1 MDARKPAIASP
12 NRGSS
17 ALQVG
22 VFLLAMV
29 TTAGMFLAF
38 AAVLVALPAGG
49 LP

>member
-1 MDARKPAIASP
+1 MNAPKPAIASST
-12 NRGSS
+12 RGSS

-29 TTAGMFLAF
+29 TTAGVFLAF
-38 AAVLVALPAGG
+38 AALLVALPAGG